1 MVIVGS
7 DNRFK
12 PPSPESSI
20 PKLQMSSPAPAISAT
35 NISHHYGDRQA
46 LDNVTFDVAQGEI
59 FGLLGPNG
67 GGKTTLFHLLS
78 TLMPIQSGSALIGG
92 HDVTREP
99 AEVRSLIGV
108 TFQAPSLDKKLR
120 VIENMRHHGRL
131 YGLSGA
137 ELTRRIDDQLTRL
150 GVADRARDTVETLSG
165 GLKRRVEIAKGLLHA
180 PRILL
185 LDEPSTGLDP
195 GARHDLWIYL
205 RRLRDDSNVT
215 ILVTT
220 HLMEEAEHC
229 DRLGILDRGK
239 LVIQGTPDELRATV
253 GGDSLLIST
262 DDAEGL
268 IDKITH
274 QFAVTPKLIEG
285 KLRMEHPRGHELLR
299 DLIAA
304 FPDDVRSV
312 TFGKPSLEDV
322 FIHHTGH
329 HFWDEGTES

>member
-1 MVIVGS
+1 MT
-7 DNRFK
+7 N
-12 PPSPESSI
+12 
-20 PKLQMSSPAPAISAT
+20 AAISAQG
-35 NISHHYGDRQA
+35 ISHRYGDRQA
-46 LDNVTFDVAQGEI
+46 LDGVTFGVAEGEI
-59 FGLLGPNG
+59 YGLLGPNG

-78 TLMPIQSGSALIGG
+78 TLMPIQSGVATIGG
-92 HDVTREP
+92 CDVASRPEQ
-99 AEVRSLIGV
+99 VRSIIGV
-108 TFQAPSLDKKLR
+108 TFQSPSLDKKLR

-137 ELTRRIDDQLTRL
+137 ELSRRIDDRLTRL

-165 GLKRRVEIAKGLLHA
+165 GLKRRVEIAKGLLHE

-205 RRLRDDSNVT
+205 RKLRDESGVT

-239 LVIQGTPDELRATV
+239 LVIEGTPDELRATV
-253 GGDSLLIST
+253 GGDTLMVSGNDLEALAGQISQQFGVKPLLI
-262 DDAEGL
+262 D
-268 IDKITH
+268 
-274 QFAVTPKLIEG
+274 G
-285 KLRMEHPRGHELLR
+285 KLRIEHPRGHELLR
-299 DLIAA
+299 DLIAT
-304 FPDDVRSV
+304 FPNDIRAV

-329 HFWDEGTES
+329 HFWDETLAPSKKGGKHG